1 VNTWVTYVAFSYI
14 MEPSEHL
21 ETDPLVDLSLQVSVT
36 DVVSTGVKVGEQQAI
51 GSVAGSASELRAE
64 TRLGVRLRSCP
75 KVA

>member
-1 VNTWVTYVAFSYI
+1 

-51 GSVAGSASELRAE
+51 GSVAHGPLYLDTEVRA
-64 TRLGVRLRSCP
+64 
-75 KVA
+75 